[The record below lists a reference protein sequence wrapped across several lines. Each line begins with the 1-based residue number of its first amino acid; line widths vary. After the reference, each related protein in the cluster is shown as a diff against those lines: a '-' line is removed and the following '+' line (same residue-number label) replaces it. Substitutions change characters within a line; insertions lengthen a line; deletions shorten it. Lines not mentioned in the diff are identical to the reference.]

1 MEQGRGREVYSRR
14 LPVVADAQALRRG
27 WRRGGRTTATAAQE
41 PVAVSEPAPR
51 RSTTRRTALVC
62 GLAALCL
69 LISLIP
75 ALREAVRAGTADG
88 MTIAGLRDT
97 LCRALVSAG
106 LPPTDSPL
114 FGWGELVQGDR
125 ESESESESETDPA
138 TAEETATDD
147 LSETAPET
155 SPAAATET
163 PTTETARAEET
174 TDTHPVEDE
183 ESTSA
188 AVTEPEGSDTAEI
201 AIDPAEPEP
210 DDTTVRQDMSEYRRG
225 ALYVWN
231 ESAQSLPT
239 VPDAWTPVG
248 DAEPLVLLVCSHPY
262 EAYADPTD
270 GVVADLA
277 LSLAEALRARGVSV
291 ICIRPEQLG
300 LTSDS
305 SVRECYTRT
314 EAAVRYYCRLYERVS
329 LVLDI
334 RRSAETVDGAPLAAV
349 GWVED
354 APVAQV
360 RFIVDQLRETA
371 PTGAHSDLSLA
382 LTLRQGLFSR
392 SPALSRPV
400 YVRATQGLLSEAPGV
415 PLADGTLV
423 PTFLTVELGSSGNTF
438 AEASRAVDF
447 LGEALG
453 AVCGGG

>member
-27 WRRGGRTTATAAQE
+27 WCRGGRTTATAAQE
-41 PVAVSEPAPR
+41 PVAVYAPAPR
-51 RSTTRRTALVC
+51 RSTTRRTALIC

-75 ALREAVRAGTADG
+75 ALREAVRAGTAEG

-114 FGWGELVQGDR
+114 FGWGELMRGDS

-138 TAEETATDD
+138 TAYETATDD
-147 LSETAPET
+147 LPETAPET

-163 PTTETARAEET
+163 DRAEEP
-174 TDTHPVEDE
+174 TDTRSIEDK
-183 ESTSA
+183 ESASTV
-188 AVTEPEGSDTAEI
+188 VTEPETSDTAET
-201 AIDPAEPEP
+201 ATDSAEPGP
-210 DDTTVRQDMSEYRRG
+210 DDRTVRQDMSEYRRG

-231 ESAQSLPT
+231 ESSQSLAD
-239 VPDAWTPVG
+239 VSDAWTPVG

-262 EAYADPTD
+262 EAYADPAD

-291 ICIRPEQLG
+291 ICISPEQLG

-314 EAAVRYYCRLYERVS
+314 EAAVRYYCRLYGRVS

-354 APVAQV
+354 ASVAQM
-360 RFIVDQLRETA
+360 RFIVDRLREVA
-371 PTGAHSDLSLA
+371 PIGAHSDLSLA
-382 LTLRQGLFSR
+382 LTLRQWLFAH
-392 SPALSRPV
+392 SPVLSRPV
-400 YVRATQGLLSEAPGV
+400 YVRATQGLVSEAPGV

-438 AEASRAVDF
+438 AEASRAVGF

>member
-1 MEQGRGREVYSRR
+1 MTQDKER
-14 LPVVADAQALRRG
+14 LAVVGNAQELRRG
-27 WRRGGRTTATAAQE
+27 WYRGERTNATAGQE
-41 PVAVSEPAPR
+41 PVPVCVPTPQ
-51 RSTTRRTALVC
+51 RSSTRRTALVC

-69 LISLIP
+69 LISLVP
-75 ALREAVRAGTADG
+75 ALREAVRAGTAEG

-114 FGWGELVQGDR
+114 FGWGELVQSD
-125 ESESESESETDPA
+125 SESETDPA
-138 TAEETATDD
+138 TTDGTATDD
-147 LSETAPET
+147 LPETTPET

-163 PTTETARAEET
+163 PTTETARAEEP
-174 TDTHPVEDE
+174 TDTSPTEN
-183 ESTSA
+183 STSA

-201 AIDPAEPEP
+201 AIDQAEPEP
-210 DDTTVRQDMSEYRRG
+210 DGRTVRQDMSEYRRG

-371 PTGAHSDLSLA
+371 PTGAYSDLSLA

-400 YVRATQGLLSEAPGV
+400 YVRATQGLVSEAPGV
-415 PLADGTLV
+415 PLADSTLV